1 MRLRWVLLGLLV
13 TVLLVPAL
21 ALSIARLVQP
31 PGGTWVR
38 LVSFTPYAVPLY
50 VVSLLLLVLAWAAG
64 EGGWQRV
71 AAALAIVSLA
81 GAVLHGVLVSRMFL
95 GGTVAP
101 DRGEPIR
108 LMSLNLMLGQ
118 ADPGDV
124 VATATT
130 RDVDVLVL
138 QEVDEAALRRLDDAG
153 LAAAFPHR
161 AGEAGTG
168 PTGTVVLAQRSIDD
182 VDRLDTELGG
192 WTMSVGD
199 MELVAV
205 HPRPPVGDAAGW
217 AEDHRALRREA
228 YDRAGPAVIVGD
240 LNATTD
246 HRVLREL
253 EGRGW
258 SDAATGAG
266 SGWQPTWP
274 ATGEVDV
281 AGVPVPPLVAIDH
294 VLTNDLLHAV
304 GTETVAIDGTD
315 HRALVAILSR

>member
-1 MRLRWVLLGLLV
+1 MLLGLLV

-21 ALSIARLVQP
+21 ALSTARLVQP

-50 VVSLLLLVLAWAAG
+50 AAALLLLALAWAAG

-95 GGTVAP
+95 GGDVAP

-118 ADPGDV
+118 ADPADV
-124 VATATT
+124 VEAAAT
-130 RDVDVLVL
+130 REVDVLVL

-153 LAAAFPHR
+153 LATAYPHR
-161 AGEAGTG
+161 AGEAGDG
-168 PTGTVVLAQRSIDD
+168 PTGTVVLAQGPIED
-182 VDRLDTELGG
+182 VERLDTALGG
-192 WTMSVGD
+192 WTMTVGD
-199 MELVAV
+199 LELVAA

-217 AEDHRALRREA
+217 AEDHRAVRRQA
-228 YDRAGPAVIVGD
+228 YDRAGPAVVVGD

-258 SDAATGAG
+258 SDAATAAGA
-266 SGWQPTWP
+266 GWQPTWP
-274 ATGEVDV
+274 ADGRVDV

>member
-13 TVLLVPAL
+13 TVLLVPAV
-21 ALSIARLVQP
+21 ALSVARLVQP

-50 VVSLLLLVLAWAAG
+50 VVALLLLALAWAAG

-95 GGTVAP
+95 GGDVAP
-101 DRGEPIR
+101 DRGDPVR
-108 LMSLNLMLGQ
+108 VMSLNLMLGQ
-118 ADPGDV
+118 ADPADV
-124 VATATT
+124 VEAATT
-130 RDVDVLVL
+130 REVDVLVL

-153 LAAAFPHR
+153 LATAFPHR
-161 AGEAGTG
+161 AGEAGSG
-168 PTGTVVLAQRSIDD
+168 PTGTVVLARRPIED
-182 VDRLDTELGG
+182 VERLDTAFGG
-192 WTMSVGD
+192 WAMTVAD
-199 MELVAV
+199 LELVAV

-217 AEDHRALRREA
+217 VADHRVVRREA
-228 YDRAGPAVIVGD
+228 FDRARPAAIVGD

-258 SDAATGAG
+258 SDAATDAG

-294 VLTNDLLHAV
+294 VLTNDLLHAI
-304 GTETVAIDGTD
+304 GTETVAIEGTD
-315 HRALVAILSR
+315 HHALLAILSR

>member
-1 MRLRWVLLGLLV
+1 VLLGLLV
-13 TVLLVPAL
+13 TVLLVPTL
-21 ALSIARLVQP
+21 ALSVARLVQP

-50 VVSLLLLVLAWAAG
+50 VVALLLLALAWAAG

-81 GAVLHGVLVSRMFL
+81 GAVLHGVLASRMFL
-95 GGTVAP
+95 GGDVAP
-101 DRGEPIR
+101 DRGDPVR
-108 LMSLNLMLGQ
+108 VMSLNLMLGQ
-118 ADPGDV
+118 ADPADV
-124 VATATT
+124 VEAATT
-130 RDVDVLVL
+130 REVDVLVL
-138 QEVDEAALRRLDDAG
+138 QEVDAAALRRLDEAG
-153 LAAAFPHR
+153 VATAFPHR
-161 AGEAGTG
+161 AGEAGSG
-168 PTGTVVLAQRSIDD
+168 PAGTVVLARRPIED
-182 VDRLDTELGG
+182 VERLDTAFGG
-192 WTMSVGD
+192 WTMTVAD
-199 MELVAV
+199 LELVAV

-217 AEDHRALRREA
+217 VADHRVVRREA
-228 YDRAGPAVIVGD
+228 FDRARPAVIVGD

-258 SDAATGAG
+258 SDAATDAG

-281 AGVPVPPLVAIDH
+281 AGLPVPPLVAIDH

-304 GTETVAIDGTD
+304 GTETVAIEGTD
-315 HRALVAILSR
+315 HRALLAILSR

>member
-13 TVLLVPAL
+13 TVLLVPAV
-21 ALSIARLVQP
+21 ALSVARLVQP

-50 VVSLLLLVLAWAAG
+50 VVALLLLALAWAAG

-95 GGTVAP
+95 GGDVAP
-101 DRGEPIR
+101 DRGDPVR
-108 LMSLNLMLGQ
+108 VMSLNLMLGE
-118 ADPGDV
+118 ADPADV
-124 VATATT
+124 VEAATT
-130 RDVDVLVL
+130 REVDVLVL

-153 LAAAFPHR
+153 LATAFPHR
-161 AGEAGTG
+161 AGEAGSG
-168 PTGTVVLAQRSIDD
+168 PTGTVVLARRPIED
-182 VDRLDTELGG
+182 VERLDTAFGG
-192 WTMSVGD
+192 WAMTVAD
-199 MELVAV
+199 LELVAV

-217 AEDHRALRREA
+217 VADHRVVRREA
-228 YDRAGPAVIVGD
+228 FDRARPAAIVGD

-258 SDAATGAG
+258 SDAATDAG

-294 VLTNDLLHAV
+294 VLTNDLLHAI
-304 GTETVAIDGTD
+304 GTETVAIEGTD
-315 HRALVAILSR
+315 HHALLAILSR

>member
-21 ALSIARLVQP
+21 ALSVARLVQP

-124 VATATT
+124 VETATT

-168 PTGTVVLAQRSIDD
+168 PTGTVVLAQRPIDD
-182 VDRLDTELGG
+182 VDRIDTELGG

-199 MELVAV
+199 VELVAV
-205 HPRPPVGDAAGW
+205 HPRPPVGDAVGW